1 MSGYGKIN
9 LLGMILMPAIA
20 TLAGIVM
27 FGPRVD
33 TMVAVFGMN
42 AVPMLIGGLFSG
54 LLLRGCRKSGGVGRS
69 IALWPTLLPAIIGI
83 AWYLRDALFPAE
95 QDPGRVYIAGPQYLL
110 VIAVLTGLFAWVVCA
125 IVRSRRAAG

>member
-9 LLGMILMPAIA
+9 LLGMVLMPAIA

-42 AVPMLIGGLFSG
+42 AIPMLIGGLFSG
-54 LLLRGCRKSGGVGRS
+54 LLLRGAAKAGGVGRW
-69 IALWPTLLPAIIGI
+69 IALWPSVTL
-83 AWYLRDALFPAE
+83 
-95 QDPGRVYIAGPQYLL
+95 GRVSHRFGYSLL
-110 VIAVLTGLFAWVVCA
+110 DRYGSLVVSSRTTSRTSLRAVSTMARLCWCLRTSWKL
-125 IVRSRRAAG
+125 RS